1 MTQIPADAPR
11 SEDGQW
17 WWDGAGWQPVDVPAT
32 APASPGAPTGSG
44 DAAAGVTHSGTT
56 EVTAGTNVGIAD
68 IDLSVSDIAAV
79 LIAANVDFGGGGNDP
94 SAPSS
99 REEYA

>member
-1 MTQIPADAPR
+1 VTQIPADAPR

-17 WWDGAGWQPVDVPAT
+17 WWDGATWQSVDTA
-32 APASPGAPTGSG
+32 APASTG
-44 DAAAGVTHSGTT
+44 AAAGVTYSGTT
-56 EVTAGTNVGIAD
+56 ELAAGTDIGIAD

-79 LIAANVDFGGGGNDP
+79 LIAANIDIGSGGNDP
-94 SAPSS
+94 SSSSS